1 MGIIQDELQKIDGF
15 LVSIVK
21 NPDNDTY
28 VFEIGIPINWQYKSN
43 DFINVN
49 ELWSSEEAVCLKLST
64 DDDQVTID
72 DFIKFIEAIIDVNI
86 LIEEEN
92 KKLEVE
98 LQKRKAEMEE
108 LVQQKILE
116 IEQIKKSSIDSF
128 SKDNPINKKQ
138 STKSEPK
145 NKKEDGIN
153 EETDNQ

>member
-15 LVSIVK
+15 LVSIKK

-28 VFEIGIPINWQYKSN
+28 EFEIGIPIMWQYKSN
-43 DFINVN
+43 DFINVT
-49 ELWSSEEAVCLKLST
+49 ELWSSEDAVCLKLST

-72 DFIKFIEAIIDVNI
+72 DFIKFIEAVVDVNI

-92 KKLEVE
+92 KKLNEE
-98 LQKRKAEMEE
+98 LQKRKSEMEE
-108 LVQQKILE
+108 LVKQKILE
-116 IEQIKKSSIDSF
+116 IEQIKKTSIESF
-128 SKDNPINKKQ
+128 SKDNPTNKRQ
-138 STKSEPK
+138 STKSESK

>member
-15 LVSIVK
+15 LVSIKK

-28 VFEIGIPINWQYKSN
+28 EFEIGIPIMWQYKSN
-43 DFINVN
+43 DFINVT
-49 ELWSSEEAVCLKLST
+49 ELWSSEDAVCLKLST

-72 DFIKFIEAIIDVNI
+72 DFIKFIEAVVDVNI

-92 KKLEVE
+92 KKLNEE
-98 LQKRKAEMEE
+98 LQKRKSEMEE
-108 LVQQKILE
+108 LVKQKILE
-116 IEQIKKSSIDSF
+116 FEQIKKTSIESF
-128 SKDNPINKKQ
+128 SKDNPTNKRQ
-138 STKSEPK
+138 STKSESK